1 MSIPFNCS
9 KRHQPQ
15 GLSLLYE
22 DRDIIVVDKVPGLL
36 TIATDKKQIQTA
48 YYRLM
53 EYVRK
58 GNPKNRNRIFIVHR
72 LDRDVSGIL
81 VFAKSSE
88 AKEDLQEH
96 WSETEKRYLAV
107 VHGKMAEPEG
117 TISTYLAENKAY
129 IMYSTTDPA
138 KGKLSHTAYRVLKEA
153 AEFSLLEINLL
164 TGRKNQIRAHLAG
177 TGHPIVGDEKY
188 GRKSKGHKRLA
199 LHAYSLSLNH
209 PYNGRPLAFETEVP
223 GYFRSLVGG
232 IRLQPEQ
239 TLE

>member
-15 GLSLLYE
+15 GLALLYE

-36 TIATDKKQIQTA
+36 TIATDKKQTQTA

-58 GNPKNRNRIFIVHR
+58 GDSKSRNRVFIVHR

-88 AKEDLQEH
+88 AKEYLQEH
-96 WSETEKRYLAV
+96 WTETEKRYLAV
-107 VHGKMAEPEG
+107 VHGKVREQEG
-117 TISTYLAENKAY
+117 TISSYLAENKAH
-129 IMYSTTDPA
+129 IMYSTSDPE

-153 AEFSLLEINLL
+153 EEFSLLEINLL

-177 TGHPIVGDEKY
+177 MGHPIVGDEKY
-188 GRKSKGHKRLA
+188 GRKIREHKRLA
-199 LHAYSLSLNH
+199 LHAYSLSLTH
-209 PYNGRPLAFETEVP
+209 PYNGRPLAFETGIP
-223 GYFRSLVGG
+223 GFFSNLVGG
-232 IRLQPEQ
+232 VPMSALKKRE
-239 TLE
+239 